1 LTIYIIIMQNL
12 HDDDPQINTSPYEDG
27 WMIKVKPS
35 SPGEADALLDAAKYT
50 KHCEEEDAH

>member
-1 LTIYIIIMQNL
+1 MAW
-12 HDDDPQINTSPYEDG
+12 QINSSPYEEG

-35 SPGEADALLDAAKYT
+35 SPAELEGLLDSAKYT

>member
-1 LTIYIIIMQNL
+1 MQNL